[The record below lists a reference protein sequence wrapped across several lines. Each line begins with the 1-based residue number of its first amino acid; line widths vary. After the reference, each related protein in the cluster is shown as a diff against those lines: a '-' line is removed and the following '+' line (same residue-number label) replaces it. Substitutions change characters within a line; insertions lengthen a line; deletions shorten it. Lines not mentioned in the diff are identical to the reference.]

1 MYNNK
6 KERYVMITMMKIMR
20 KIKIIIIIKKLLKK
34 KTNKQTNTITTNETL
49 IYNGQ
54 NTNSGRETERKKN
67 THLLHPDYKKRLP
80 CLICSVNI
88 TFIKTKR
95 SICL

>member
-1 MYNNK
+1 
-6 KERYVMITMMKIMR
+6 MITMMKIMR
-20 KIKIIIIIKKLLKK
+20 KRKIIIIIIKKSLKEK
-34 KTNKQTNTITTNETL
+34 QTNKQMQQQPMKRLYIRDKTL
-49 IYNGQ
+49 TVEERQ
-54 NTNSGRETERKKN
+54 TEKKN

>member
-20 KIKIIIIIKKLLKK
+20 KIKIIIIKALKENQ
-34 KTNKQTNTITTNETL
+34 TNKQTNTITTNKTCITDKVL
-49 IYNGQ
+49 
-54 NTNSGRETERKKN
+54 SGEEREREKKI
-67 THLLHPDYKKRLP
+67 TYCIQTIKRLP

-95 SICL
+95 SIYL